1 MFWSRKKE
9 NRNQQEE
16 EALHFERTEA
26 MQNCCCFM
34 ARFTL
39 YESYLVLYSY
49 STSIMAC
56 VSDEIWPCTKSHHRL
71 AHTWWWCCD
80 LNELLLLCTIYELS
94 RILSTTG
101 CSTSKCLTLKEKE
114 AKIEGKQ
121 ENNKLWLK
129 PNSTV
134 HIEPLEFEDMK
145 CTRFIFCHNWFGKHP
160 IWNFHIRFI
169 NPLCSYALPKQSW
182 M

>member
-1 MFWSRKKE
+1 MFGAGKKK
-9 NRNQQEE
+9 RGTKQE

-26 MQNCCCFM
+26 MQNCCYFM

-101 CSTSKCLTLKEKE
+101 FSTSKYLTLEIE
-114 AKIEGKQ
+114 NAKIVGK
-121 ENNKLWLK
+121 
-129 PNSTV
+129 
-134 HIEPLEFEDMK
+134 
-145 CTRFIFCHNWFGKHP
+145 
-160 IWNFHIRFI
+160 
-169 NPLCSYALPKQSW
+169 
-182 M
+182 